1 MATSGSVKS
10 GTAGS
15 GGKSYFQV
23 NWSRVSTDVVNN
35 KSNISW
41 TLYLVAGNEWYTNAV
56 RIDYVKINGTTVK
69 SSETYS
75 NKINNTYTLASG
87 SIAIPHNDDGT
98 KTFTIEL
105 SGWFYEDGTRTGSAS
120 FTLDEIPRASS
131 MSVPTLY
138 AGSTATFS
146 ISRASSSFTHTI
158 QYKFGNVGW
167 TTILDKIS
175 STSFTW
181 TPPLNLLQQMTNVTS
196 KTETN
201 GLFIATYSGD
211 TRIGYKYYD
220 LTLNAASSAKP
231 NVASFTVSLDNSGA
245 NSVVQGWGLYIEG
258 ISKISYALSGTGY
271 QGSTING
278 YEFQGNGE
286 TIKTASGTTK
296 VIGTIAG
303 DPSSLELKGWVKD
316 TRGRWSNANTKTIS
330 AYKYA
335 QPNINSVSAVRKQG
349 ETTTIQL
356 TCTASLGA
364 SINGNNQLA
373 ISYELKD
380 NSTGQ
385 TVNSGTLT
393 NGVTKEVLNLSV
405 SNSYTAVITASDSV
419 GSEIVRRAIIPTDK
433 VTFHMMEGG
442 EGVSFSKYAEKEQCI
457 DGGSWNYIG
466 RVYGLGEARE
476 AIPENGNL
484 NDYTEPGVYAIY
496 SNILAETLVNF
507 IPSPIAGTLIVKTGT
522 GRPDAGGPWSYILQE
537 FHAFEGSSTWI
548 RYAGTGNG
556 NEFVWEKWKL
566 KYQQPTRG
574 SLTCARSNGTLYWY
588 MFNGMVTL
596 IKSNDVR
603 NVPTGNYVDL
613 CTLPDGMAP
622 PVNLYIRGGNNLNL
636 TFIVTSEGIVR
647 VYNYGNS
654 SITTLT
660 NGAFTVSYLKGNLF
674 S

>member
-1 MATSGSVKS
+1 MATSGSVTS

-23 NWSRVSTDVVNN
+23 NWSRSSVSIPNN
-35 KSNISW
+35 KSTISW
-41 TLYLVAGNEWYTNAV
+41 TLKLIAGNYWYTNAV

-69 SSETYS
+69 GSETYS
-75 NKINNTYTLASG
+75 NKIDNTYTLASG
-87 SIAIPHNDDGT
+87 TLDIPHNSDGT

-105 SGWFYEDGTRTGSAS
+105 SGWFYDYGTRTGSAN
-120 FTLDEIPRASS
+120 FTLDTIPRASS
-131 MSVPTLY
+131 MSIPTLY
-138 AGSTATFS
+138 AGSAATLS

-158 QYKFGNVGW
+158 QYKFGSIGW
-167 TTILDKIS
+167 TTIVNKTTA
-175 STSFTW
+175 TSVSW
-181 TPPLNLLQQMTNVTS
+181 TPPLSLLQQMTNATS
-196 KTETN
+196 KTESS

-231 NVASFTVSLDNSGA
+231 SVASFTVSPDNSGA

-258 ISKISYALSGTGY
+258 ITKISYALSGTGY

-286 TIKTASGTTK
+286 TIKTASGKTK
-296 VIGTIAG
+296 AIGTIPG
-303 DPSSLELKGWVKD
+303 DPSSLELKGFVKD
-316 TRGRWSNANTKTIS
+316 TRGRWSDASTKTIS

-335 QPNINSVSAVRKQG
+335 QPKVNSVSAVRKQG
-349 ETTTIQL
+349 ETTTAQL

-385 TVNSGTLT
+385 TVDSGTLT
-393 NGVTKEVLNLSV
+393 NGVTKEILNLSL
-405 SNSYTAVITASDSV
+405 SNSYTVAITARDSV
-419 GSEIVRRAIIPTDK
+419 GSTIVRRIIIPTDK

-442 EGVSFSKYAEKEQCI
+442 EGVAFSKYAEREKCI

-466 RVYGLGEARE
+466 RVYGLGEALG

-484 NDYTEPGVYAIY
+484 NDYTDPGVYAIY
-496 SNILAETLVNF
+496 SNVLAETLLNF
-507 IPSPIAGTLIVKTGT
+507 IPFPIAGTLIVKTGT
-522 GRPDAGGPWSYILQE
+522 GRSNIGGPWSYILQE

-556 NEFVWEKWKL
+556 NEFVWESWKL

-574 SLTCARSNGTLYWY
+574 SLTCAQSNGTLYWY

-596 IKSNDVR
+596 IKSNDIR
-603 NVPTGNYVDL
+603 DVPAGQYVDL
-613 CTLPDGMAP
+613 CTLPSGMAP

-636 TFIVTSEGIVR
+636 TFIVTTDGVVR
-647 VYNYGNS
+647 VYNYGSS